1 MLRFGSLEKFSLNF
15 WSSSFVTRVL
25 NLFHSWP
32 SLSLYGLIQ
41 SVWCFFLLSL
51 LILSGFLQFNL
62 ENTDL
67 RKVLPTFL
75 YISCV
80 PHREWIL
87 HLHWGVTSLQRESL
101 RTAIK
106 FTHLGTEMFSLL
118 LPHARTSLGKLGVFL
133 QVRGQYGDYLT
144 WQKSGE
150 QGKSVERGKCRHRL
164 RRRVSSKE
172 TLISIKGALSRYLA
186 SFYNAEIRS
195 CINGSSKIMMQF
207 CYLGLYH
214 YTETIYCRLALGM
227 ARMET
232 DWNLKKLASF
242 FKF

>member
-1 MLRFGSLEKFSLNF
+1 MTFSGSPVDPAHQAKELGQARTTLVTKTSSFRMLRFWSLEKFSLNF

-118 LPHARTSLGKLGVFL
+118 LPHARTSYRKA
-133 QVRGQYGDYLT
+133 
-144 WQKSGE
+144 W
-150 QGKSVERGKCRHRL
+150 C
-164 RRRVSSKE
+164 VSS
-172 TLISIKGALSRYLA
+172 SSR
-186 SFYNAEIRS
+186 
-195 CINGSSKIMMQF
+195 
-207 CYLGLYH
+207 
-214 YTETIYCRLALGM
+214 TIWRLLDVAKVRRTG
-227 ARMET
+227 
-232 DWNLKKLASF
+232 
-242 FKF
+242 